1 MRFTTIVVPWAA
13 ASMYILSL
21 TYPDKIPTE
30 YAINGMLGA
39 LLFICIVGIFLGLR
53 KKETKYDGTL
63 QIDESGEEKDIYRM
77 VFDVDPGEFKSRH
90 TVTFKVE
97 KTYFE

>member
-13 ASMYILSL
+13 ASIYALSL

-30 YAINGMLGA
+30 YAVNGMLGA
-39 LLFICIVGIFLGLR
+39 LLFICIVGTILELR
-53 KKETKYDGTL
+53 KKKPEYDGTL

-77 VFDVDPGEFKSRH
+77 VFDVDPGDFKERKS
-90 TVTFKVE
+90 VTFKVE
-97 KTYFE
+97 KTYLE